1 MLFGGLISKKNGIPQ
16 NENSFYGGGRG
27 SAVFIFLIA
36 LFLSFLVQKRVNK
49 VQNPILV
56 RGIERIKPVIPER
69 FK

>member
-27 SAVFIFLIA
+27 SAVFIFFISS
-36 LFLSFLVQKRVNK
+36 FLGFLVQ
-49 VQNPILV
+49 NPALV
-56 RGIERIKPVIPER
+56 RGVERIKSVIPER